1 MSEKI
6 EAINLQPKSPC
17 PAVIK
22 KVDLIVIGAGHAGC
36 EAALAAA
43 RLGMETALLTMS
55 LSHIGK
61 LSCNPSIGGPGKSQ
75 LVSEIDALG
84 GEMAR
89 ITDQAMINVRLLNTS
104 KGRAMQVCRAQ
115 VDRNRY
121 QAALKKSVEEQDNL
135 HLIEATV
142 EAMIIKGSRAV
153 GIRTSA
159 GWEIHGRAVIVAVGT
174 FLNGKICY
182 GKTSFPAGRA
192 GEPPARGLASSL
204 RLLGLKMARLKTG
217 TPPRVDGRSIDF
229 SPLKRQETSTVP
241 LVFSFTTSPYTLPNT
256 FPVYLS
262 ETNEETHNLIRDNLK
277 ESANYNGLITGVGPR
292 YCPSI
297 EAKIVKFPHR
307 TSHKVFLE
315 PEGEY
320 SEEYYLQGLYTA
332 FSQEIQI
339 RMVNSIVG
347 LEYARITQFGYNIEY
362 EFVDP
367 TQLLPSLEVKGIS
380 GLFLAGQIN
389 GTTGYEEAA
398 AQGLLAGINAAR
410 SIRGEEPV
418 VLSRAQAFIG
428 VLLDDLITKGVDEPY
443 RMLPS
448 RAEYRITLR
457 EKNADLRLAEIG
469 YRIGLLPQSRYEQ
482 IQRKKE
488 EIARAITTLQ
498 RTHITPG
505 DKIDDLLAARRTTP
519 LRQNG
524 SSLYHLLRRPQI
536 TLADLLPLCA
546 LSLSPEVAEEV
557 EIAVKYDGY
566 LQQQTREIARL
577 MRLEKMA
584 IPVDF
589 TWQDLTSISREGKE
603 RLTKVKPRSFGQATR
618 IPGLSKA
625 DLSLLAIYLKR

>member
-1 MSEKI
+1 MI
-6 EAINLQPKSPC
+6 QQR
-17 PAVIK
+17 
-22 KVDLIVIGAGHAGC
+22 VDLIVIGAGHAGC

-43 RLGMETALLTMS
+43 RLGIKTALLTMD
-55 LSHIGK
+55 LSQTGK
-61 LSCNPSIGGPGKSQ
+61 LACNPSIGGPGKSQ
-75 LVSEIDALG
+75 LVTEIDALG

-89 ITDQAMINVRLLNTS
+89 ITDQTMINVRRLNTS

-115 VDRNRY
+115 VDRYRY
-121 QAALKKSVEEQDNL
+121 PATLKKVLEEQDNL
-135 HLIEATV
+135 YLIAAEVDAL
-142 EAMIIKGSRAV
+142 INKGSRVV
-153 GIRTSA
+153 GIRTTS
-159 GWEIHGRAVIVAVGT
+159 GWELHSQAVIVTVGT
-174 FLNGKICY
+174 FLNGAICY

-192 GEPPARGLASSL
+192 GEPPALGLTSSL
-204 RLLGLKMARLKTG
+204 RLLGLKMARFKTG

-229 SPLKRQETSTVP
+229 APLNRQETSAVP
-241 LVFSFTTSPYTLPNT
+241 LGFSFTTPPRVLSKK
-256 FPVYLS
+256 FPVYLT
-262 ETNEETHNLIRDNLK
+262 ETNEKTHSLIRDNLQ
-277 ESANYNGLITGVGPR
+277 ESANYNGLITGKGPR

-315 PEGEY
+315 PEGAY

-332 FSQEIQI
+332 FSHAIQVRI
-339 RMVNSIVG
+339 VNSIVG
-347 LEYARITQFGYNIEY
+347 LERARITQFGYNIEY

-367 TQLLPSLEVKGIS
+367 TQLLPSLEVKEIS
-380 GLFLAGQIN
+380 HLFLAGQIN

-398 AQGLLAGINAAR
+398 AQGLIAGINAAR
-410 SIRGEEPV
+410 LISGKQPV

-428 VLLDDLITKGVDEPY
+428 VLLDDLVTKGVDEPY
-443 RMLPS
+443 RILPS

-469 YRIGLLPQSRYEQ
+469 YQIGLLPESRYEQ
-482 IQRKKE
+482 IQRKE
-488 EIARAITTLQ
+488 AEIKNAVRTLQ
-498 RTHITPG
+498 RIHISPG
-505 DKIDDLLAARRTTP
+505 DKIDDLLSARRTTP

-524 SSLYHLLRRPQI
+524 SSLYHLLQRPQL
-536 TLADLLPLCA
+536 TLADLLPLCS

-577 MRLEKMA
+577 RRLEKMV

-589 TWQDLTSISREGKE
+589 AWQDLASISHEGKE

>member
-1 MSEKI
+1 M
-6 EAINLQPKSPC
+6 
-17 PAVIK
+17 
-22 KVDLIVIGAGHAGC
+22 IGAGHAGC

-43 RLGMETALLTMS
+43 RLGIETALLTMN
-55 LSHIGK
+55 LSQIGK

-89 ITDQAMINVRLLNTS
+89 ITDQTMINVRLLNTS

-115 VDRNRY
+115 VDRYRY
-121 QAALKKSVEEQDNL
+121 PAALKKSVKEQDKL
-135 HLIEATV
+135 HLIEAVVT
-142 EAMIIKGSRAV
+142 ALIIKGSRVV
-153 GIRTSA
+153 GIHTSA
-159 GWEIHGRAVIVAVGT
+159 GWELYSRAVIVTVGT

-182 GKTSFPAGRA
+182 GTTSFPAGRA
-192 GEPPARGLASSL
+192 GEPPALGLASSL

-217 TPPRVDGRSIDF
+217 TPPRVDGQSIDF
-229 SPLKRQETSTVP
+229 APLKCQETSTVP
-241 LVFSFTTSPYTLPNT
+241 LAFSFTTLPGALPNM

-262 ETNEETHNLIRDNLK
+262 ETNEKTHCLIRDNLQ
-277 ESANYNGLITGVGPR
+277 ESANYNGLIAGVGPR

-297 EAKIVKFPHR
+297 ETKIVKFPQR

-332 FSQEIQI
+332 FSQAIQV
-339 RMVNSIVG
+339 RMINSIVG
-347 LEYARITQFGYNIEY
+347 LERARITQFGYNIEY

-367 TQLLPSLEVKGIS
+367 TQLLPSLEVKEIS

-410 SIRGEEPV
+410 LISGEEPV
-418 VLSRAQAFIG
+418 ILSRAQAFIG
-428 VLLDDLITKGVDEPY
+428 VLLDDLVTKGVDEPY
-443 RMLPS
+443 RILPS

-457 EKNADLRLAEIG
+457 EKNADLRLTEIG
-469 YRIGLLPQSRYEQ
+469 YQIGLLPQSRYEQ

-488 EIARAITTLQ
+488 EIAHAIRTLQ
-498 RTHITPG
+498 RTRITPG
-505 DKIDDLLAARRTTP
+505 DKIDDLLSARRTTP

-536 TLADLLPLCA
+536 TLTDLLPLCS
-546 LSLSPEVAEEV
+546 LSLSPEAAEEV

-577 MRLEKMA
+577 MRLEKMV

-589 TWQDLTSISREGKE
+589 AWQDLTSISHEGRE